1 MPSKG
6 TQTIWKAGEWN
17 EELESNVWSEC
28 SPENSA
34 KHDNKGQSRNFAH
47 KFVCSWLSD
56 FTAPDFT
63 VLSEVAA
70 VTVPHRETTE
80 TFYKLSQIVCV
91 RADSSDTRQ
100 LFIMAC
106 LQENVSVGMKRVKA
120 KAFIQD
126 PFNPVLFTEDAE
138 RYVDVSNIVYAL
150 TCYNF
155 REDTHV
161 RGWRRW
167 SYPSPWCDSPY
178 QWSRH
183 CRRGSW
189 VSCDDRKGSGW
200 SKSCAYSKEKKEAVR
215 NGFFLLWI
223 ER

>member
-1 MPSKG
+1 MSVRRDYFRGDYCYELFIPLTKSVLMQSWALQIQQGNQRTVEEAMSYTICLLHSSQVLLPTGFHHHILQWFIQVMPSKG

-34 KHDNKGQSRNFAH
+34 KHDNKGQSRNSAH

-126 PFNPVLFTEDAE
+126 P
-138 RYVDVSNIVYAL
+138 SIQ
-150 TCYNF
+150 C
-155 REDTHV
+155 
-161 RGWRRW
+161 
-167 SYPSPWCDSPY
+167 C
-178 QWSRH
+178 SRKMQ
-183 CRRGSW
+183 RDMSMW
-189 VSCDDRKGSGW
+189 
-200 SKSCAYSKEKKEAVR
+200 AT
-215 NGFFLLWI
+215 FFMP
-223 ER
+223 

>member
-34 KHDNKGQSRNFAH
+34 KHDNKGQSRNSAH

-126 PFNPVLFTEDAE
+126 PSIQCCSRKMQRDMSMWATLFM
-138 RYVDVSNIVYAL
+138 R
-150 TCYNF
+150 
-155 REDTHV
+155 
-161 RGWRRW
+161 
-167 SYPSPWCDSPY
+167 
-178 QWSRH
+178 
-183 CRRGSW
+183 
-189 VSCDDRKGSGW
+189 
-200 SKSCAYSKEKKEAVR
+200 
-215 NGFFLLWI
+215 
-223 ER
+223 